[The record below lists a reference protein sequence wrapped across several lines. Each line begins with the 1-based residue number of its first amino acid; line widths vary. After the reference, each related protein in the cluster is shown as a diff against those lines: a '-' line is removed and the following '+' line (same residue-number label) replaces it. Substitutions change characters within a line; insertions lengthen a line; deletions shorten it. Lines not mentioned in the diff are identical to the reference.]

1 MTLRPRPS
9 LLNPA
14 LVRPSA
20 IASIP
25 RDPRLLWLDKN
36 ENLDAELLCVTH
48 DILKGLPPLTLA
60 TYPEAGDCYR
70 KLAHWAD
77 VAPEQLILTPGSDG
91 VIRLMFEAFID
102 PGDFVVHTTPTFAMY
117 KVYSQMFGA
126 NAIEIQYMPSDSG
139 PELGPDLIVDLLR
152 RHAPKLLCL
161 PNPDS
166 PTGTVL
172 MPDTLREILSVC
184 EDVGT
189 VLLLDEAYHP
199 FYDWSAVPW
208 SRESRNLVVART
220 FAKAWGVAGLRIGYA
235 VAHSETIAYLHKM
248 RPMYEVSSLSVEFMS
263 QMLNHAPEMLKSVER
278 IKAGKEYFVSAM
290 KGLGFKVLPT
300 EGNFVHVAFGKHAP
314 AIHAILAN
322 KVLYRKNF
330 DHPCLAGYS
339 RFTVAPTSI
348 MALVVDLIIQAMGM

>member
-1 MTLRPRPS
+1 MTLRPRRS

-20 IASIP
+20 ITSVP

-36 ENLDAELLCVTH
+36 ENLDTELLRVTH
-48 DILKGLPPLTLA
+48 DVLKGLPPLTLA

-70 KLAHWAD
+70 KLARWAD

-91 VIRLMFEAFID
+91 VIRLMFEAFIE
-102 PGDFVVHTTPTFAMY
+102 PGDSVVHTTPTFAMY
-117 KVYSQMFGA
+117 QVYSQMFGA
-126 NAIEIQYMPSDSG
+126 NAIEIQYVPTDSG
-139 PELGPDLIVDLLR
+139 PELNPALIVDLLR

-172 MPDTLREILSVC
+172 MPDALREILSVC

-208 SRESRNLVVART
+208 SRESRNLVIART

-235 VAHSETIAYLHKM
+235 VAHPETIAYLHKM

-263 QMLNHAPEMLKSVER
+263 RMLNHAPAMLKSVER
-278 IKAGKEYFVSAM
+278 IKVGKEYFVSAM

-348 MALVVDLIIQAMGM
+348 MALVVDPIIQAMGM

>member
-1 MTLRPRPS
+1 
-9 LLNPA
+9 
-14 LVRPSA
+14 
-20 IASIP
+20 
-25 RDPRLLWLDKN
+25 LDKN
-36 ENLDAELLCVTH
+36 ENLDTELLRVTH
-48 DILKGLPPLTLA
+48 DVLKGLPLLTLA

-70 KLAHWAD
+70 KLARWAD

-91 VIRLMFEAFID
+91 VIRLMFEAFIE
-102 PGDFVVHTTPTFAMY
+102 PGDSVVHTTPTFAMY
-117 KVYSQMFGA
+117 QVYSQMFGA
-126 NAIEIQYMPSDSG
+126 NAIEIQYVPTDSG
-139 PELGPDLIVDLLR
+139 PELNPALIVDLLR

-172 MPDTLREILSVC
+172 MPDALREILSVC

-235 VAHSETIAYLHKM
+235 VAHPETIAYLHKM

-263 QMLNHAPEMLKSVER
+263 QMLNHAPAMLKSVER

-348 MALVVDLIIQAMGM
+348 MALVVDPIIQAMGM

>member
-1 MTLRPRPS
+1 MTSRPRKA
-9 LLNPA
+9 LFNPA

-20 IASIP
+20 ITSVP
-25 RDPRLLWLDKN
+25 RDPRLIWLDKN
-36 ENLDAELLCVTH
+36 ENLDPELLCVTH
-48 DILKGLPPLTLA
+48 DVLKGLPPLTLA
-60 TYPEAGDCYR
+60 TYPEAGDFYR
-70 KLAHWAD
+70 KLARWAD

-91 VIRLMFEAFID
+91 VIRLMFEAFIE
-102 PGDFVVHTTPTFAMY
+102 PGDSVVHTTPTFAMY
-117 KVYSQMFGA
+117 QVYSQMFGA
-126 NAIEIQYMPSDSG
+126 NAIEIQYVPTDSG
-139 PELGPDLIVDLLR
+139 PELNPALIVDLLQ

-172 MPDTLREILSVC
+172 MPDALRKILSVC

-208 SRESRNLVVART
+208 SRESRNIVVART

-235 VAHSETIAYLHKM
+235 VAHPETIAYLHKM

-263 QMLNHAPEMLKSVER
+263 QMLNHAPAMLKSVER
-278 IKAGKEYFVSAM
+278 IKAGKEYFVNVM
-290 KGLGFKVLPT
+290 KALGFKVLPT

-314 AIHAILAN
+314 AIHATLAN

-348 MALVVDLIIQAMGM
+348 MALLADPIIQAVGM

>member
-1 MTLRPRPS
+1 M
-9 LLNPA
+9 
-14 LVRPSA
+14 
-20 IASIP
+20 
-25 RDPRLLWLDKN
+25 DKN
-36 ENLDAELLCVTH
+36 ENLDPELLCVTH
-48 DILKGLPPLTLA
+48 DVLKGLPPLTLA
-60 TYPEAGDCYR
+60 TYPEAGDFYR
-70 KLAHWAD
+70 KLARWAD

-91 VIRLMFEAFID
+91 VIRLMFEAFIE
-102 PGDFVVHTTPTFAMY
+102 PGDSVVHTTPTFAMY
-117 KVYSQMFGA
+117 QVYSQMFGA
-126 NAIEIQYMPSDSG
+126 NAIEIQYVPTDSG
-139 PELGPDLIVDLLR
+139 PELNPALIVDLLQ

-172 MPDTLREILSVC
+172 MPDALRKILSVC

-208 SRESRNLVVART
+208 SRESRNIVVART

-235 VAHSETIAYLHKM
+235 VAHPETIAYLHKM

-263 QMLNHAPEMLKSVER
+263 QMLNHAPAMLKSVER
-278 IKAGKEYFVSAM
+278 IKAGKEYFVNAM
-290 KGLGFKVLPT
+290 KALGFKVLPT

-314 AIHAILAN
+314 AIHATLAN

-339 RFTVAPTSI
+339 RFTVAPTNI
-348 MALVVDLIIQAMGM
+348 MALLADPIIQAMGM